1 MRALQRGPQ
10 WAARPVQCWALA
22 GLAVAV
28 LAKPVIKG
36 IILVVVF
43 LMMIF
48 SSIPSMFFEEPV
60 DTADNTGPQAVYQP
74 FKDYALQAYQ
84 EDTEKDFQQR
94 IAGGEFSAYDHV
106 TYTYSF
112 LPSEET
118 FLAEVQEACVLI
130 IAMFEIQTDDWR
142 KASFDHFKAAV
153 DSVNFWNDTVEVEK
167 KSEETEVTWEDGG
180 STIHVSMTY
189 NIYDRGVEQFRK
201 KFGLQDEKEYLKSV
215 EMAYNTKVFFG
226 ESADLPLGGIT
237 GGASGSYP
245 GGSTHN
251 AIRKALAELEEPAG
265 TQRGSVIPTP
275 VGC

>member
-1 MRALQRGPQ
+1 M
-10 WAARPVQCWALA
+10 
-22 GLAVAV
+22 

-74 FKDYALQAYQ
+74 FKDYDLQAYQ
-84 EDTEKDFQQR
+84 EDIEKDFQQR

-180 STIHVSMTY
+180 PTIHVSMTY

-245 GGSTHN
+245 GGGTHN

-265 TQRGSVIPTP
+265 TQRGSVIPAP

>member
-1 MRALQRGPQ
+1 M
-10 WAARPVQCWALA
+10 
-22 GLAVAV
+22 

-84 EDTEKDFQQR
+84 EDIEKDFQQR

-237 GGASGSYP
+237 GGGGGRLPRGRAAVHITRSARLWRSWKNRLGHGGDRLFPRLWGADDAIFPATGLPQP
-245 GGSTHN
+245 GCGDEISDD
-251 AIRKALAELEEPAG
+251 R
-265 TQRGSVIPTP
+265 
-275 VGC
+275 

>member
-1 MRALQRGPQ
+1 M
-10 WAARPVQCWALA
+10 
-22 GLAVAV
+22 

-48 SSIPSMFFEEPV
+48 FSIPSMFFEEPV

-84 EDTEKDFQQR
+84 EDIEKDFQQR

-245 GGSTHN
+245 GGGTHN

-265 TQRGSVIPTP
+265 TRRGSVIPAP